1 MMKMTYRRLLAAL
14 ALLAATTAAA
24 QAPPSYGPP
33 IGLEQARKVMAAA
46 EAEAAKNG
54 WPVVITIVD
63 SGGNPVMMHRLDNT
77 QLGSLSIA
85 HGKATTA
92 NNLRRSTKALEDVL
106 AAGGAGLRIV
116 TFPGAVAAE
125 GGLPIVVDGR
135 IVGAI
140 GVSGVTSPQD
150 GQVAKAG
157 ADAVAK

>member
-1 MMKMTYRRLLAAL
+1 MRRLLAAL
-14 ALLAATTAAA
+14 TLSLAAIGAAHAQTAALPPA
-24 QAPPSYGPP
+24 YGAP
-33 IGLEQARKVMAAA
+33 IALEQARKVMAAA
-46 EAEAAKNG
+46 EAEAMKNG

-63 SGGNPVMMHRLDNT
+63 SGGNAVMMHRLDNT

-106 AAGGAGLRIV
+106 AAGGAGLRLLS
-116 TFPGAVAAE
+116 FPGAIPTE

-140 GVSGVTSPQD
+140 GVSGVTSQQD
-150 GQVAKAG
+150 GVVAKAG
-157 ADAVAK
+157 ADALK